1 MPIPDFQS
9 IMLPLLKF
17 AASRTG
23 DVSTGEGYEAMVA
36 HFKLSVA
43 EQEQPMPSNRGKT
56 FRNRVA
62 WAKQYLG
69 YATLIVSVRRG
80 AYHATDLGRR
90 WAKERKDGLKI
101 ADFKAIPGFSERV
114 HGEAFEP
121 TDAAAVE
128 VVAAST
134 PDERIEAADVE
145 LRQAMI
151 STLLERIGQKPPTF
165 LEQLVITLMSKL
177 GYGDGSAESMTHTGR
192 TNDGGI
198 DGMIKMDK
206 LGLDHMLL
214 QAKRYEPDHAVG
226 REEVAAFAGSIAGSK
241 GVFVTTSTFSRQAV
255 EFVRTK
261 HKNIVLVD
269 GRKLGELMLRCG
281 LGVGEKRVHR
291 VYALDED
298 FFTDDD

>member
-1 MPIPDFQS
+1 MAIPDFQS

-17 AASRTG
+17 AASRPG
-23 DVSTGEGYEAMVA
+23 EVSTGEGYNAMVA
-36 HFKLSVA
+36 HFNVTPE
-43 EQEQPMPSNRGKT
+43 EQDEMIPSGRAKT

-69 YATLIVSVRRG
+69 FATLIVSVRRG

-90 WAKERKDGLKI
+90 WARERKGSLKI
-101 ADFKAIPGFSERV
+101 ADFKAVPGYTERV
-114 HGEAFEP
+114 HGEEVEP
-121 TDAAAVE
+121 TGAGTVE
-128 VVAAST
+128 VVSAST
-134 PDERIEAADVE
+134 PDERIEAAEVE
-145 LRQAMI
+145 LRQAII
-151 STLLERIGQKPPTF
+151 STLLERIWQKPPTF
-165 LEQLVITLMSKL
+165 LEQLVIALMSKL
-177 GYGDGSAESMTHTGR
+177 GYGDGSAESMTHTGQ

-198 DGMIKMDK
+198 DGVIKMDK

-214 QAKRYEPDHAVG
+214 QAKRYEPGHTVS
-226 REEVAAFAGSIAGSK
+226 REDVAAFAGSIAGSK
-241 GVFVTTSTFSRQAV
+241 GVFVTTSTFSKQAL

-281 LGVGEKRVHR
+281 LGVSEKSVYR

-298 FFTDDD
+298 FFTDDE

>member
-9 IMLPLLKF
+9 IFLPLLKF
-17 AASRTG
+17 AASRNG
-23 DVSTGEGYEAMVA
+23 DVSTGEGYDAMVA
-36 HFKLSVA
+36 HFNVTQE
-43 EQEQPMPSNRGKT
+43 EQDQMNPSGRAKT

-69 YATLIVSVRRG
+69 FATLIVSVRRG

-90 WAKERKDGLKI
+90 WAKERKGALKI
-101 ADFKAIPGFSERV
+101 ADFKAIPGYTERV
-114 HGEAFEP
+114 HGEALEP
-121 TDAAAVE
+121 TTAIAVE
-128 VVAAST
+128 AVSAST
-134 PDERIEAADVE
+134 PDERIEAAEVE
-145 LRQAMI
+145 LTQATI
-151 STLLERIGQKPPTF
+151 SALLERIGQKPPPF
-165 LEQLVITLMSKL
+165 LEQLVIRLMSKL

-214 QAKRYEPDHAVG
+214 QAKRYDPSNTVT

-241 GVFVTTSTFSRQAV
+241 GVFVTTSTFSKQAV

-281 LGVGEKRVHR
+281 LGVSEKSVYR

-298 FFTDDD
+298 FFTDDE